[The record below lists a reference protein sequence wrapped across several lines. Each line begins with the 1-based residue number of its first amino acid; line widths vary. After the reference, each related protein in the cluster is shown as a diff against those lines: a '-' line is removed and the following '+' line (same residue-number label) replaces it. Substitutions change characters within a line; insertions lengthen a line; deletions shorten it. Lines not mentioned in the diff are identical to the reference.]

1 MTSSKGQQPQAR
13 YAYLRSDGTAYIVA
27 GSLVAG
33 IGAYAFQLLGGRTLG
48 AEDFSPVSVLLT
60 IHFLTFIV
68 ILLPIEQLVVRRLTI
83 DRSRS
88 GLPAR
93 AYWLAGSTMTV
104 ATLLAF
110 LGADHYLNG
119 DRRFVVFTALTI
131 GVHFLFAVARGHLAG
146 WRRFRAY
153 GMSSGSASLV
163 RLIVAVGVTLVRPSA
178 TGFALGLILGPLV
191 VLAWRPFRRV
201 EVDREELDEDAKS
214 TLDDRGLLTGL
225 VLAAASSQALLL
237 VGPIAVGLL
246 GGSAVEISIAFAAF
260 TLGRAP
266 LTFGYNL
273 LARVLPPFTEMAAR
287 GERQELRAWARGMG
301 WAASG
306 LAVVAAGMGWLL
318 GPWVVEVAFGPDF
331 APSRLTAAA
340 ISFGVVFAGGGL
352 FVGQILVAR
361 GQSLRLAIAWL
372 SGLLSAMAAVIFTA
386 SLEVVTRVAVA
397 FVVGEIIALIALI
410 ALVAGAVIVRDA
422 DAIKEDSLA
431 AASVA
436 KRTLDI
442 AVSLVVLVL
451 TTPLILLAGIAVRIN
466 GPGPVFFRQTRIGQD
481 GTPFG
486 MLKIRTMEA
495 DSDEQVFADHLARLE
510 ASRHPEMAPM
520 IRIEEDDRVTAVGH
534 FLRRWSIDE
543 LPNLWNV
550 VRGPM
555 SLVGPRPLV
564 SAEAEMIGL
573 DNPRFDVKPG
583 ITGLAQI
590 EGRDTITMAERTHYD
605 ELYVKTRSVPLDVK
619 ILIRTFTA
627 VFRESGD

>member
-1 MTSSKGQQPQAR
+1 MTSPKGQQPQAR
-13 YAYLRSDGTAYIVA
+13 YAYLRSDGTAYIVV

-33 IGAYAFQLLGGRTLG
+33 LAAYAYQLLGGRTLG
-48 AEDFSPVSVLLT
+48 AKAFAPVSVLLT

-68 ILLPIEQLVVRRLTI
+68 ILLPIEQLIVRRLTI

-88 GLPAR
+88 GLPAG
-93 AYWLAGSTMTV
+93 AYWLAGLSMVV
-104 ATLLAF
+104 ATLFAF
-110 LGADHYLNG
+110 LGADEYLNG

-131 GVHFLFAVARGHLAG
+131 GVHFVFAVARGHLAG
-146 WRRFRAY
+146 WRRFRTY
-153 GMSSGSASLV
+153 GMASGGASLV
-163 RLIVAVGVTLVRPSA
+163 RLIVAIGVTLVRPSA

-191 VLAWRPFRRV
+191 VLAWKPFRRV
-201 EVDREELDEDAKS
+201 EVDRDELDEDAKGA
-214 TLDDRGLLTGL
+214 LDDRGLLTGL

-237 VGPIAVGLL
+237 AGPLAVGVL

-287 GERQELRAWARGMG
+287 GERLELRAWARGMG
-301 WAASG
+301 LAASG
-306 LAVVAAGMGWLL
+306 LAVIAAGVGSLL
-318 GPWVVEVAFGPDF
+318 GPWIIGAAFGADF
-331 APSRLTAAA
+331 IPSRLTAAA
-340 ISFGVVFAGGGL
+340 VSFGVVFAGGGL

-372 SGLLSAMAAVIFTA
+372 SGLLSAVVAVILTA
-386 SLEVVTRVAVA
+386 SLGIVTRVGIG
-397 FVVGEIIALIALI
+397 FVVGEILALA
-410 ALVAGAVIVRDA
+410 ALVAGAVIVRDS
-422 DAIKEDSLA
+422 DAIKEEAKA
-431 AASVA
+431 AAMVTR
-436 KRTLDI
+436 RTLDI

-451 TTPLILLAGIAVRIN
+451 TTPLILLAGIALRISS
-466 GPGPVFFRQTRIGQD
+466 PGPVFFRQTRIGQD
-481 GTPFG
+481 GRPFG

-495 DSDEQVFADHLARLE
+495 HSDEQVFADHLARLE
-510 ASRHPEMAPM
+510 ASRHAEMAPR
-520 IRIEEDDRVTAVGH
+520 IRIGEDDRITAVGH

-550 VRGPM
+550 VRGQM

-564 SAEAEMIGL
+564 NAEAQMIGL
-573 DNPRFDVKPG
+573 ENPRFDVKPG

-590 EGRDTITMAERTHYD
+590 EGRDTITMEERTHYD
-605 ELYVKTRSVPLDVK
+605 EVYVKTRSVPLDVK
-619 ILIRTFTA
+619 ILLRTFTA

>member
-1 MTSSKGQQPQAR
+1 M
-13 YAYLRSDGTAYIVA
+13 
-27 GSLVAG
+27 
-33 IGAYAFQLLGGRTLG
+33 
-48 AEDFSPVSVLLT
+48 
-60 IHFLTFIV
+60 
-68 ILLPIEQLVVRRLTI
+68 
-83 DRSRS
+83 
-88 GLPAR
+88 
-93 AYWLAGSTMTV
+93 
-104 ATLLAF
+104 
-110 LGADHYLNG
+110 
-119 DRRFVVFTALTI
+119 
-131 GVHFLFAVARGHLAG
+131 
-146 WRRFRAY
+146 
-153 GMSSGSASLV
+153 
-163 RLIVAVGVTLVRPSA
+163 
-178 TGFALGLILGPLV
+178 
-191 VLAWRPFRRV
+191 
-201 EVDREELDEDAKS
+201 
-214 TLDDRGLLTGL
+214 
-225 VLAAASSQALLL
+225 
-237 VGPIAVGLL
+237 L

-372 SGLLSAMAAVIFTA
+372 SGLLSAMAAVIFAA
-386 SLEVVTRVAVA
+386 SLEIVTRVAVA
-397 FVVGEIIALIALI
+397 FVVGEIIVLV

-442 AVSLVVLVL
+442 AVSLIVLVL
-451 TTPLILLAGIAVRIN
+451 TTPLILLAGIAVRIT
-466 GPGPVFFRQTRIGQD
+466 GPGPVFFRQTRIGKD
-481 GTPFG
+481 GRPFG

-520 IRIEEDDRVTAVGH
+520 IRIEEDDRITAVGH

-590 EGRDTITMAERTHYD
+590 EGRDTITMAERTRYD

>member
-1 MTSSKGQQPQAR
+1 M
-13 YAYLRSDGTAYIVA
+13 LFRS
-27 GSLVAG
+27 
-33 IGAYAFQLLGGRTLG
+33 
-48 AEDFSPVSVLLT
+48 
-60 IHFLTFIV
+60 
-68 ILLPIEQLVVRRLTI
+68 
-83 DRSRS
+83 
-88 GLPAR
+88 
-93 AYWLAGSTMTV
+93 
-104 ATLLAF
+104 
-110 LGADHYLNG
+110 
-119 DRRFVVFTALTI
+119 
-131 GVHFLFAVARGHLAG
+131 
-146 WRRFRAY
+146 
-153 GMSSGSASLV
+153 
-163 RLIVAVGVTLVRPSA
+163 
-178 TGFALGLILGPLV
+178 
-191 VLAWRPFRRV
+191 
-201 EVDREELDEDAKS
+201 
-214 TLDDRGLLTGL
+214 
-225 VLAAASSQALLL
+225 
-237 VGPIAVGLL
+237 
-246 GGSAVEISIAFAAF
+246 
-260 TLGRAP
+260 
-266 LTFGYNL
+266 
-273 LARVLPPFTEMAAR
+273 
-287 GERQELRAWARGMG
+287 
-301 WAASG
+301 
-306 LAVVAAGMGWLL
+306 
-318 GPWVVEVAFGPDF
+318 
-331 APSRLTAAA
+331 
-340 ISFGVVFAGGGL
+340 
-352 FVGQILVAR
+352 
-361 GQSLRLAIAWL
+361 
-372 SGLLSAMAAVIFTA
+372 
-386 SLEVVTRVAVA
+386 
-397 FVVGEIIALIALI
+397 
-410 ALVAGAVIVRDA
+410 GAVIVRDA

-466 GPGPVFFRQTRIGQD
+466 GPGPVFFRQTRIGKD

-520 IRIEEDDRVTAVGH
+520 IRIEEDDRITAVGH

-590 EGRDTITMAERTHYD
+590 EGRDTITMAERTRYD

>member
-13 YAYLRSDGTAYIVA
+13 YAYLRSDGTAYIVV

-68 ILLPIEQLVVRRLTI
+68 IMLPIEQLVVRRLTI

-93 AYWLAGSTMTV
+93 AYWLVGSTMAV

-163 RLIVAVGVTLVRPSA
+163 RLIVAAGVTLVRPSA

-237 VGPIAVGLL
+237 VGPLAVGVL

-372 SGLLSAMAAVIFTA
+372 SGLLSAMAAVIFAA
-386 SLEVVTRVAVA
+386 SLEIVTRVAVA
-397 FVVGEIIALIALI
+397 FVVGEIIVLV

-442 AVSLVVLVL
+442 AVSLIVLVL

-466 GPGPVFFRQTRIGQD
+466 GPGPVFFRQTRIGKD
-481 GTPFG
+481 GRPFG
-486 MLKIRTMEA
+486 MLKIRTTEA